1 MNNVSI
7 FPIFVLKLQSRKVW
21 VFILHFLESWVIK
34 YYTLHEKWRFSLII
48 SSVNLTKSAA
58 SCGFGHIYWRNPW
71 WEISFLV
78 QWQVEF
84 CPACLFWCSWCI
96 SHLIMRRFSWKT
108 VAPEYQMLSLSST
121 LLTYN
126 WRTVDRCGRWML
138 MRWMNYQ
145 YQCLEGHRNV
155 YLFKFSHLDDFF
167 LVFSLNSLLMF
178 FWMNAFANSHLV
190 ISWTAPTAVDRKSA
204 ITI

>member
-21 VFILHFLESWVIK
+21 VFILHFFESWVIK

-48 SSVNLTKSAA
+48 SSVNLTKSAV
-58 SCGFGHIYWRNPW
+58 SCGFCHIYWRNPW

-108 VAPEYQMLSLSST
+108 VASEYQMLSLSSEYQM
-121 LLTYN
+121 LFWLTIEEPLI
-126 WRTVDRCGRWML
+126 VVADEC
-138 MRWMNYQ
+138 
-145 YQCLEGHRNV
+145 
-155 YLFKFSHLDDFF
+155 
-167 LVFSLNSLLMF
+167 
-178 FWMNAFANSHLV
+178 
-190 ISWTAPTAVDRKSA
+190 
-204 ITI
+204 